1 MELLKLYKERAEL
14 DRPLLFQGEQ
24 ITIGELLN
32 RYPDYFNKLP
42 TNIFTVDSDAKTTK
56 GKKLGVTT
64 AVLYMSSADIL
75 THKTLCPFADIAGCK
90 MDCLRESG
98 RLKMAHG
105 TKAMI
110 RRTLLFLYARDI
122 FDALMN
128 AELVR
133 LQIEYGDSLAV
144 RPNGTTDIDWSN
156 TIKQYPGIQW
166 YDYTKILGRV
176 KKNTLSNY
184 DLTYSFSP
192 YSSKSLQHGLEAIK
206 RGYRVAIAFNTANT
220 KAESYHLPKT
230 FLGHKLVSFDEHD
243 ARFLDAPNAIGGLTR
258 KGSSVKTRQEENLKS
273 ASFFVRASD
282 IQRLAA

>member
-1 MELLKLYKERAEL
+1 
-14 DRPLLFQGEQ
+14 
-24 ITIGELLN
+24 
-32 RYPDYFNKLP
+32 
-42 TNIFTVDSDAKTTK
+42 
-56 GKKLGVTT
+56 
-64 AVLYMSSADIL
+64 
-75 THKTLCPFADIAGCK
+75 
-90 MDCLRESG
+90 
-98 RLKMAHG
+98 
-105 TKAMI
+105 
-110 RRTLLFLYARDI
+110 
-122 FDALMN
+122 
-128 AELVR
+128 VR